1 MTEKPKYALLNQ
13 RKGYEIREYDPA
25 VVAEV
30 VVEGPYGNAMDRGF
44 ALLADYI
51 FGNNRRNDAILMAK
65 PVTASERIP
74 MTSPVIASESLPM
87 TAPVTISENLP
98 MTAPVT
104 ISESLTVTAPVTIS
118 ENLPMTAPV
127 TISESLPVTTPET
140 ETSSQGTSWRVAFFA
155 PSHYSLKRMPIPNN
169 PAVHLRQLP
178 KRKLAVLRFRGLAN
192 GHRVRIEIENLRT
205 MLIRDG
211 LHPLEPLTVARFN
224 PPFVPAPF
232 MLNEFQVEIA
242 EEPPI

>member
-104 ISESLTVTAPVTIS
+104 ISE
-118 ENLPMTAPV
+118 N
-127 TISESLPVTTPET
+127 LPVTTPET

-155 PSHYSLKRMPIPNN
+155 PSHYSLERMPIPNN
-169 PAVHLRQLP
+169 PAVHLRQMP

-192 GHRVRIEIENLRT
+192 DHRVRIEIENLRT

-211 LHPLEPLTVARFN
+211 LHPLEPWTVARFN

-232 MLNEFQVEIA
+232 MLNEIQVEIV
-242 EEPPI
+242 EEPPS